1 MEERHAEEIKLYKI
15 EKQQNELMIEALQT
29 KLKRHQASRAK
40 LGNRL
45 QNLIENQWK
54 DALRIIT
61 TNGSPAGS
69 EMSLVK
75 QDSVANIQKILND
88 DLDGLDYED
97 NLDRRKPEYKRPH
110 SAPDE
115 VSTPSLPASY

>member
-1 MEERHAEEIKLYKI
+1 MKLYKI

-88 DLDGLDYED
+88 DLDGLDYEEVS
-97 NLDRRKPEYKRPH
+97 NLDRRKSEYKRPH

-115 VSTPSLPASY
+115 VSIPPLTPYY